1 VFIKDSRQ
9 QFEKSLDVAMGNK
22 IAAINTSEVNFEKKG
37 HPYDLIL
44 MSFVAGSNGKISSW
58 EAEEN
63 SDSAL
68 VIRGVGG
75 GSRKAL
81 QHCIDTGRTFY
92 AIDTGYFGNK
102 KSKLYHRVTKNNL
115 QLSGPIIPR
124 DTDRL
129 NLLDYQ
135 YKKFKPGRKILI
147 CPPSEKVMLFW
158 NQPDPETW
166 TKNVIEELKKYTDR
180 PVEVRYKPTRSE
192 RVSSNTIESAL
203 ADDVHC
209 LITFNSIAAT
219 EALLNGKPS
228 IALGPNA
235 ASVLCNQ
242 SLSEV
247 EELRIPTKEEM
258 IAFAA
263 HLSYGQFTEIE
274 MLNGYA
280 WRIVNESR

>member
-1 VFIKDSRQ
+1 MS
-9 QFEKSLDVAMGNK
+9 NK
-22 IAAINTSEVNFEKKG
+22 IAAINTSEVNYEKKG
-37 HPYDLIL
+37 HSYDPVLL
-44 MSFVAGSNGKISSW
+44 SFVAGSNGRISSW
-58 EAEEN
+58 EDEEN

-68 VIRGVGG
+68 VIRGIGG

-81 QHCIDTGRTFY
+81 QHCIDTGRTFF

-102 KSKLYHRVTKNNL
+102 KSKLYHRVTKNSL
-115 QLSGPIIPR
+115 QLSGPIVPR
-124 DTDRL
+124 DFDRL
-129 NLLDYQ
+129 KKVDYQ
-135 YKKFKPGRKILI
+135 YKKFTPGRKILI
-147 CPPSEKVMLFW
+147 CPPSEKVMMFW

-166 TKNVIEELKKYTDR
+166 TKNIIEELKNYTDR

-192 RVSSNTIESAL
+192 RVSTKTIESAL

-219 EALLNGKPS
+219 EALLNGKPA

-242 SLSEV
+242 LLSEV
-247 EELRIPTKEEM
+247 EDLKIPTKEEM
-258 IAFAA
+258 YNFAA